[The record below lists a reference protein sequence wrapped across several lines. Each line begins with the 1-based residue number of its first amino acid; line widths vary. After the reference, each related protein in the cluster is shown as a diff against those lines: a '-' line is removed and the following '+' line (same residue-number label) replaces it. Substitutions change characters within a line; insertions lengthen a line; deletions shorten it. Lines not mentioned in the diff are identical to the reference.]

1 MYGVKIAGIG
11 IALPDWVVDNNEIAE
26 LLKAQ
31 RAKIPSDVILTKKQE
46 EEFITSDEWIRPR
59 TGVITRRFAKP
70 NETTSDFAAIAGHA
84 AWTDAYG
91 DGLGIPDFLLTA
103 TVSPDNFT
111 TPPLPAPVQRKMGI
125 PTRIGKQQKLI
136 GLISGEITLACNSFV
151 SALTFGVALI
161 QSGMCQRGLVIGAD
175 CMTRVNSWNRR
186 SPFIILGDGAGAIVL
201 EATEPKKTWFA
212 DNSIFMGVDG
222 GKDGEFEKLIINPAG
237 GAAMPIQ
244 PEHLNP
250 LVDLHMMFMKGD
262 EVLKIMIRLF
272 ADEVIPAALAKA
284 RKTLQQ
290 IYVLILHQANLRII
304 KGGLERL
311 AAKNPD
317 IAFLVISQDMPQGYI
332 IQAKNAKPKHTITV
346 YNSIDHV
353 GNTTSASL
361 LIGLWEAREMGLVQP
376 GMLVDLDAFGGGIS
390 WGNVLIHWGGID
402 QAPLTK

>member
-31 RAKIPSDVILTKKQE
+31 RAKIPSEVILTPDQE
-46 EEFITSDEWIRPR
+46 KEFITSDEWIRRR

-70 NETTSDFAAIAGHA
+70 TETTSDFAALAGHA

-91 DGLGIPDFLLTA
+91 DGLEIPDFLLTA
-103 TVSPDNFT
+103 TVSPDHFT
-111 TPPLPAPVQRKMGI
+111 TPPMSAIVQRKMGI
-125 PTRIGKQQKLI
+125 PARLGQYKKIT
-136 GLISGEITLACNSFV
+136 GLIAGDITLACTSFI

-161 QSGMCQRGLVIGAD
+161 QSGMCQCGLVIGAD
-175 CMTRVNSWNRR
+175 CMTRVNSRNRR

-201 EATEPKKTWFA
+201 EATEPEKTWFA

-244 PEHLNP
+244 PEHLDP

-262 EVLKIMIRLF
+262 EVLKKMIKLF
-272 ADEVIPAALAKA
+272 ADEVMPAALAKA
-284 RKTLQQ
+284 EKTLRQ
-290 IYVLILHQANLRII
+290 IDVLFLHQANSRII

-311 AAKNPD
+311 VEKNPD
-317 IAFLVISQDMPQGYI
+317 IAFFVVSQDMPQGYI
-332 IQAKNAKPKHTITV
+332 IQAKNANPEQTITV

-361 LIGLWEAREMGLVQP
+361 LIGLWEAREMDLVQP

-390 WGNVLIHWGGID
+390 WGNALIHWGGID